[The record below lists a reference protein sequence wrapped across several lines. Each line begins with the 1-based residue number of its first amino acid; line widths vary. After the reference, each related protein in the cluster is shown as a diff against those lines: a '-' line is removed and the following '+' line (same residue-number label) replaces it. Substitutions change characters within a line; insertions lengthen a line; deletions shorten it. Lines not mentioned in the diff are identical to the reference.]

1 MCVYIYM
8 CVRVC
13 LCIYIYI
20 YLTTLGEPCAS
31 ITKFNRFMV
40 YVVMQAVY
48 SKIHVQYMQTGC

>member
-1 MCVYIYM
+1 M